1 MKRTLCLRGQ
11 FLRGRSRRPVRRRGF
26 TLVELL
32 MGMMVSS
39 LILAS
44 VATLSWTIG
53 SYNGQ
58 GEATVDLSR
67 QALFGMD
74 FLERDLR
81 AARVAGVTD
90 GGSLVLWMGDLNEN
104 GTVDME
110 EIIIYQLVADEGV
123 VERLTFTGGTA
134 MAAITPAGLTSI
146 MQAQDFGL
154 IEWAGSTFGYTTSRN
169 VICNDV
175 DTLNFYPKRVFPDTA
190 SVEFA
195 LELSRPENVIT
206 GGGETVYLSL
216 YGTGTLRAP
225 FIENGFYSQ
234 F

>member
-1 MKRTLCLRGQ
+1 MKSILCLSGQ
-11 FLRGRSRRPVRRRGF
+11 FLRGRSRRPARRRSF

-39 LILAS
+39 VILGS
-44 VATLSWTIG
+44 VATLAWTIG

-67 QALFGMD
+67 RALFGMG

-90 GGSLVLWMGDLNEN
+90 GGALVLWMGDLNDN
-104 GTVDME
+104 GTIDME
-110 EIIIYQLVADEGV
+110 EIIIYQHVADEGV
-123 VERLTFTGGTA
+123 VERVIFTGGTA
-134 MAAITPAGLTSI
+134 IGVISPAGLTSI
-146 MQAQDFGL
+146 MSLQDAGL
-154 IEWAGSTFGYTTSRN
+154 IDWAASIFTYTISRN
-169 VICNDV
+169 VVCNNV
-175 DTLNFYPKRVFPDTA
+175 DTLGFYARRAFPDTA

-195 LELSRPENVIT
+195 LEMSRPENMVT
-206 GGGETVYLSL
+206 GGGQTVYLSF

-225 FIENGFYSQ
+225 YIENGFYSQ